1 MMTQYGE
8 IRIIDFGLCVNKHQV
23 KHRCGTIGYMAP
35 EVLK

>member
-1 MMTQYGE
+1 MMTQNGE
-8 IRIIDFGLCVNKHQV
+8 IRIIDFGLCINKNQV